1 MLKNKF
7 HLACILVTVVFGL
20 AAFLAGCGAGGGE
33 KAPAAGED
41 KKGADKTYV
50 IKLAHESPAT
60 HSKGVWAE
68 DFKKAVEEKSGGRI
82 KVELFH
88 QGQLYASE
96 EAGFQAVINGLIQ
109 MAIPSTGYV
118 SAVVPQFQV
127 VDLPMMFPD
136 QEALYKFEDSE
147 VGKELLAKLEPKG
160 VKGLGYISNIPLDLF
175 SKEPIVK
182 ISDFKGKKIR
192 THTAVLES
200 SVKALGGNPMAMPA
214 SELYLAIEQGIV
226 DGAFTTVT
234 YAAPNKY
241 YEITKHMTKARIS
254 AIAYPVIINL
264 QFWNSL
270 PDDLKKV
277 MEEAV
282 AEAIRQNRAKLK
294 DQEEK
299 ALKTL
304 QNGGMQVHELSPE
317 EHAQWV
323 KALQAVYDEY
333 GKVIGQDLIDKVKNL
348 K

>member
-1 MLKNKF
+1 MAGNKF
-7 HLACILVTVVFGL
+7 RVSCLFLAVLFAL
-20 AAFLAGCGAGGGE
+20 ALLAGCGASGKEEKQAGGGE
-33 KAPAAGED
+33 
-41 KKGADKTYV
+41 KGADKTYV

-68 DFKKAVEEKSGGRI
+68 DFKKAVEEKSGGKI

-127 VDLPMMFPD
+127 VDLPMMFSS
-136 QEALYKFEDSE
+136 QEALYKFQDGD
-147 VGKELLAKLEPKG
+147 VGKELLAMLEPKG

-182 ISDFKGKKIR
+182 IADLKGKKIR
-192 THTAVLES
+192 AHTRILES
-200 SVKALGGNPMAMPA
+200 SIKALGGSAITMPA
-214 SELYLAIEQGIV
+214 SELYLALEQGIV
-226 DGAFTTVT
+226 DGALTTVT

-241 YEITKHMTKARIS
+241 YEITKHLTKVRIS
-254 AIAYPVIINL
+254 AIAYPVVMNL

-277 MEEAV
+277 VQEAV
-282 AEAIRQNRAKLK
+282 AEATKQNRQKLES
-294 DQEEK
+294 QEAN

-304 QNGGMQVHELSPE
+304 QEGGMQIHELAPE
-317 EHAQWV
+317 EHERWV

-333 GKVIGQDLIDKVKNL
+333 GKAIGQELIAKVRSIK
-348 K
+348 